1 LAARLGHLSGDNV
14 VVLALPRG
22 GVPVGAEIAR
32 TLHAPLDVFNVR
44 KLGVPWH
51 DELAMGAIAAGGMR
65 VLNEDVVTAAGV
77 SQADLDQV
85 TAAEQLELDRRERLY
100 RDGRQ
105 APNLVG
111 KTVILVDDGIATGA
125 TARAAIAVI
134 RSQGPAKLIL
144 AVPVIQESVAMLL
157 ARDVDE
163 VVSVLTPS
171 DLFAIGAW
179 YVDFSQLG
187 DDEVRQT
194 LADVAT
200 ELEASHPAG

>member
-51 DELAMGAIAAGGMR
+51 DELAMGAIAAGGVR

-105 APNLVG
+105 APNLAG

-179 YVDFSQLG
+179 YVDFSQLS

>member
-1 LAARLGHLSGDNV
+1 MTG
-14 VVLALPRG
+14 
-22 GVPVGAEIAR
+22 
-32 TLHAPLDVFNVR
+32 T
-44 KLGVPWH
+44 
-51 DELAMGAIAAGGMR
+51 
-65 VLNEDVVTAAGV
+65 GV
-77 SQADLDQV
+77 SEADLEQM
-85 TAAEQLELDRRERLY
+85 TAAEELELERRERLY
-100 RDGRQ
+100 RDGRP
-105 APNLVG
+105 APDLAG

-134 RSQGPAKLIL
+134 RSQRPAKLVL
-144 AVPVIQESVAMLL
+144 AVPVIQESVAMLI

-179 YVDFSQLG
+179 YVDFSQLS